1 MDDLTKEQKALLSSM
16 YKEVLSFQPA
26 LSFEKANF
34 FLNSNI
40 IRERF
45 LPDLSLSYVT
55 DLCFKLKSKG
65 YISCYPGDN
74 LALVHRLLNSSTL
87 FSATMLENT
96 AFLKSSQFKNA
107 VLVFVGLILYFRK
120 AFSFPNAFRSINP
133 PISTASFTASFMSTL
148 APPMRSY
155 LLLYPLQLL
164 LCQYL
169 YQY

>member
-74 LALVHRLLNSSTL
+74 LANSIRLTDDIII
-87 FSATMLENT
+87 FMENR
-96 AFLKSSQFKNA
+96 
-107 VLVFVGLILYFRK
+107 FVNTVKEVADFYSKIK
-120 AFSFPNAFRSINP
+120 P
-133 PISTASFTASFMSTL
+133 
-148 APPMRSY
+148 
-155 LLLYPLQLL
+155 
-164 LCQYL
+164 
-169 YQY
+169 

>member
-74 LALVHRLLNSSTL
+74 LANSIRLTDDTIIFMETQTYCIIFGQPTQENESSL
-87 FSATMLENT
+87 AVIFIH
-96 AFLKSSQFKNA
+96 FLHF
-107 VLVFVGLILYFRK
+107 
-120 AFSFPNAFRSINP
+120 
-133 PISTASFTASFMSTL
+133 
-148 APPMRSY
+148 
-155 LLLYPLQLL
+155 
-164 LCQYL
+164 
-169 YQY
+169 